1 MALAMGTTVGR
12 DIGDPVHHEH
22 RRGGKLCVAG
32 AEKLTAGAFQ
42 QIFLVETRGVVG
54 HPAALLLLCYNTGPV

>member
-1 MALAMGTTVGR
+1 MSIGGAGSCAL
-12 DIGDPVHHEH
+12 P
-22 RRGGKLCVAG
+22 
-32 AEKLTAGAFQ
+32 AEKLAAGAFQ